1 MRGHKLLAA
10 GLGAVMLCTAVSLA
24 AEQVVIS
31 GKATSIAQQRQALKQ
46 AEAQASQARRISQ
59 QMEARARSAKA
70 EADRLNARSA
80 ALAARIQQSEAE
92 LRAGVVRVAIINRL
106 IALQSARLAAQQGPL
121 VRLVAALQS
130 IARRPPVLAMLQPGS
145 LADAVHLRAAFAQV
159 LPIIQQRTAA
169 LRTDLV
175 RSRQLK
181 TMAVVEA
188 AALARGR
195 EALAEQRIALGRL
208 EAEKRIAAR
217 GLASGANMEAERATA
232 LGEEARD
239 IGALMQELEAAGDV
253 RARLV
258 SLPGPEPRP
267 RFPGKTSAVPMAE
280 AEATVARSG
289 SRTISPPAYRLP
301 VIGAIVTGMGELSE
315 SGVRA
320 RGLSIAAQPGAQ
332 VVSPADGRI
341 VFAGPYRGFGQIVII
356 DHGGGW
362 ASLITDMARLSAR
375 VGQGVR
381 QGAPLGVAAAA
392 TNPIITV
399 ELRRQGRPVDI
410 MAMTGAGF

>member
-1 MRGHKLLAA
+1 MQVGWIRATAMAA
-10 GLGAVMLCTAVSLA
+10 AATLWSVPSTAG

-31 GKATSIAQQRQALKQ
+31 GRATSLGEQQLALRQAN
-46 AEAQASQARRISQ
+46 AQAAQARRLSLQ
-59 QMEARARSAKA
+59 LDARAKSATA
-70 EADRLNARSA
+70 EAERLSARSA

-106 IALQSARLAAQQGPL
+106 ISDQSARLAVRQGPL

-130 IARRPPVLAMLQPGS
+130 MARRPPVLALVQPGS
-145 LADAVHLRAAFAQV
+145 LADAVHMRAAFAQV
-159 LPIIQQRTAA
+159 LPVIQQRTMA
-169 LRTDLV
+169 LRADLA

-181 TMAVVEA
+181 ALAVEAA

-195 EALAEQRIALGRL
+195 ETLAQQRVALGRL
-208 EAEKRIAAR
+208 ETEKRIAAR
-217 GLASGANMEAERATA
+217 GLASGANIEAERATA

-239 IGALMQELEAAGDV
+239 IGVLMQELEAAGDV
-253 RARLV
+253 RARLA
-258 SLPGPEPRP
+258 SLPGPNIRP
-267 RFPGKTSAVPMAE
+267 RFPGQGGAPVPSQQDVRQEDRA
-280 AEATVARSG
+280 AG
-289 SRTISPPAYRLP
+289 PPAYRVP
-301 VIGAIVTGMGELSE
+301 VIGAIVTGMGERSE

-320 RGLSIAAQPGAQ
+320 RGLTIAAQPGAQ
-332 VVSPADGRI
+332 IVAPADGRV

-362 ASLITDMARLSAR
+362 TSLITDMARLSAR

-381 QGAPLGVAAAA
+381 QGEPLGTAKASA
-392 TNPIITV
+392 NPTITV

-410 MAMTGAGF
+410 AAMTGGQY